1 MNEQFLTCR
10 EAGEMLRVSES
21 TIKRLANTGQLQSYR
36 TPGGHRRI
44 LRQSI
49 TEWILKSNSERSARA
64 LSTSEGSVDETTA
77 DSLAKAASPADLLD
91 QILSDNYGE
100 AFHHL
105 ECFRLQLGVT
115 AVLDQVLSPLMEE
128 VGVRWAAGTMS
139 VFQEHL
145 VTDRVREYLHQLGAK
160 LPKNEAAVFKA
171 VGSAPEGDLSDLA
184 SKCIELCF
192 RELGWFAKSF
202 GANLPATEL
211 VKGALEIQ
219 ANVVWV
225 SYSHAPEESQ
235 LKRDNAI
242 LREQLPPHVRLVVGG
257 SGLIGRYRKWISF
270 DFAGDTLLHLR
281 NYVMRHPLPQ
291 S

>member
-49 TEWILKSNSERSARA
+49 SQWILKNNGEGGAND
-64 LSTSEGSVDETTA
+64 LSPDEMVA
-77 DSLAKAASPADLLD
+77 ESLATLVSPAELLE
-91 QILSDNYGE
+91 QMLRDNYVE
-100 AFHHL
+100 AFHQL
-105 ECFRLQLGVT
+105 ECFRLRQGVT
-115 AVLDQVLSPLMEE
+115 AVLDQLLSPTMEE

-145 VTDRVREYLHQLGAK
+145 ITDRVREYLHQLGAK
-160 LPKNEAAVFKA
+160 LPKNESAVRKA
-171 VGSAPEGDLSDLA
+171 VGSAPAGDLSDLA

-202 GANLPATEL
+202 GANLPASEL
-211 VKGALEIQ
+211 ANGALEIQ
-219 ANVVWV
+219 ADVVWV
-225 SYSHAPEESQ
+225 SYSHPPEESQ
-235 LKRDNAI
+235 LIRDNML
-242 LREQLPPHVRLVVGG
+242 LRERLPPHVRLIVGG
-257 SGLIGRYRKWISF
+257 GGLMSRYRKLICF

-281 NYVMRHPLPQ
+281 NYVLRHPFP
-291 S
+291 